1 MNVLS
6 LFDGMSC
13 GQIALRDLG
22 FEIDRYYASEID
34 KHAIAQTKL
43 NFPNTSFLGDVREV
57 DVSKL
62 EPIDL
67 LIGGSPCQSFS
78 FAGKMNGMST
88 TTNKEVLSL
97 EQYLQLKKDGFEFQ
111 GQSYLFWEYIR
122 ILRDIQKYNP
132 DVFFLLENVKM
143 AKKWE
148 EVLTTAIGINGVH
161 INSALVSAQNRRRIY
176 WTNILTRKSD
186 LFGTIENAIPQPADS
201 GEVISDILEDNVDE
215 KYYLSEAVVSRILSK
230 VVENISP
237 EQTPAVVNP
246 AYRKPGGVIIPKDI
260 HKCGAIIAK
269 YPDFPSAIGERPCVL
284 QVGCAAKRS
293 GGVRIVDKSGTLLAT
308 YYKGVSTFGDR
319 TQVMVVKQKPAHED
333 NQTQPEK
340 PDSV

>member
-1 MNVLS
+1 
-6 LFDGMSC
+6 
-13 GQIALRDLG
+13 
-22 FEIDRYYASEID
+22 
-34 KHAIAQTKL
+34 
-43 NFPNTSFLGDVREV
+43 
-57 DVSKL
+57 
-62 EPIDL
+62 
-67 LIGGSPCQSFS
+67 
-78 FAGKMNGMST
+78 
-88 TTNKEVLSL
+88 
-97 EQYLQLKKDGFEFQ
+97 
-111 GQSYLFWEYIR
+111 
-122 ILRDIQKYNP
+122 
-132 DVFFLLENVKM
+132 M

-186 LFGTIENAIPQPADS
+186 LFGTIENAIPQPVDT

-237 EQTPAVVNP
+237 EQTPAVVKP

-269 YPDFPSAIGERPCVL
+269 YPSAGSSAIGDKPCVL

-293 GGVRIVDKSGTLLAT
+293 GG
-308 YYKGVSTFGDR
+308 
-319 TQVMVVKQKPAHED
+319 
-333 NQTQPEK
+333 
-340 PDSV
+340 